1 MASLFYLKITSP
13 SGLVYGGN
21 VVSISSYNDLGKF
34 DVLKDHTN
42 FISIIKKQV
51 EIVDDTGKEKTFPLE
66 NGIIRVISNI
76 VDVYL
81 GIGD

>member
-13 SGLVYGGN
+13 SGLVFGAN
-21 VVSISSYNDLGKF
+21 VKSISSYNDLGKF

-51 EIVDDTGKEKTFPLE
+51 EVIDESGEYKVFTLD

-76 VDVYL
+76 VDVYV
-81 GIGD
+81 GIGE